1 MHNYQCTI
9 KEEKPIGFSEKI
21 YTYKKSSYAAIKIN
35 YIKKAAMLQPRS
47 FI

>member
-21 YTYKKSSYAAIKIN
+21 YTYEKSSYAAIKII
-35 YIKKAAMLQPRS
+35 YMKKAAMLQPRS
-47 FI
+47 II